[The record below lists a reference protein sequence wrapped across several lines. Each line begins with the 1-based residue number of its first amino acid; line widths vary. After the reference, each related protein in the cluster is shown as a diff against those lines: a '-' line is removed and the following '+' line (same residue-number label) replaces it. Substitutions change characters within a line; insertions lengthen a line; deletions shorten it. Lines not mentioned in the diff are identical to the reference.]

1 MRRSIL
7 VTILSLTLAG
17 IASAQYVWGPTTLVN
32 LTAPVG
38 KVKVVPNSPDIV
50 WALTVNVPDP
60 TSTAAPAGGILE
72 EYRSGG
78 HLDADE

>member
-17 IASAQYVWGPTTLVN
+17 IASAQYVWGPTALVN

-50 WALTVNVPDP
+50 
-60 TSTAAPAGGILE
+60 
-72 EYRSGG
+72 
-78 HLDADE
+78 